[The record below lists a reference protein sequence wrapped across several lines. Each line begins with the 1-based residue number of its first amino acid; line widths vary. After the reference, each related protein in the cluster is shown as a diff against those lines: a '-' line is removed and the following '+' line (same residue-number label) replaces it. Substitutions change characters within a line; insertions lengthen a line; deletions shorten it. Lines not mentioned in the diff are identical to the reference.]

1 MGISLRAGL
10 GVGDIPKVRVPLD
23 AGSKN
28 TGDEIGSLKRRG
40 VVGGSICV
48 TEKLSSKLNGTH
60 GKHKIVSTVQSFA
73 HHPAKHWWSPME
85 AQTECLQINIEL

>member
-10 GVGDIPKVRVPLD
+10 GVGDIPKVRVSLD

-48 TEKLSSKLNGTH
+48 TEK
-60 GKHKIVSTVQSFA
+60 
-73 HHPAKHWWSPME
+73 
-85 AQTECLQINIEL
+85 